1 MWGPIDSLKAG
12 DLSTADAFLST
23 EKKWS
28 AIPLLFK
35 TVTESLLEI
44 GDTQEKY
51 MAKFENNIVLVSG
64 STRGIGLAI
73 AKAFLAEGARVV
85 ISSRKPESVLSVVET
100 LKSDYGE
107 KVMGTVC
114 HVGKVDTHAAVFEQI
129 NAEWGPV
136 DILINNAA
144 ANPFF
149 GPMMNIEWSA
159 FDKTFEVNI
168 RGALSLSRTFA
179 RQLPKDSTG
188 SIVNVSSIFGLGAA
202 PLQGTYG
209 MTKAALVSMTQTLAH
224 EWAPMGIRV
233 NVIAPGLV
241 DTHFAQALTSNET
254 LVKHYT
260 DRAAL
265 RRYGQPDEIA
275 GAVVY
280 LASDAAGFVTGQLLT
295 IDGGYRCG

>member
-1 MWGPIDSLKAG
+1 MGQLEGK
-12 DLSTADAFLST
+12 TAL
-23 EKKWS
+23 
-28 AIPLLFK
+28 
-35 TVTESLLEI
+35 VT
-44 GDTQEKY
+44 
-51 MAKFENNIVLVSG
+51 G

-85 ISSRKPESVLSVVET
+85 ISSRKADAVDAVVDT
-100 LKSDYGE
+100 LQAEHGSH
-107 KVMGTVC
+107 VMGIPC
-114 HVGKVDTHAAVFEQI
+114 HVGKIETHAGVFEAI
-129 NAEWGPV
+129 NAAWGPV
-136 DILINNAA
+136 DILVNNAA

-149 GPMMNIEWSA
+149 GPMMQIEWAA

-168 RGALSLSRTFA
+168 RGVLSLSRSFA
-179 RQLPKDSTG
+179 QQLPKEAKG

-209 MTKAALVSMTQTLAH
+209 MTKAALISMTQTLAH

-241 DTHFAQALTSNET
+241 DTHFAQALTGDEN

-260 DRAAL
+260 NRAAL

-280 LASDAAGFVTGQLLT
+280 LASDSAGFVTGQLLT